1 MEKIVIDERDKSL
14 DEMLQIIEKEI
25 EEEQN
30 NN

>member
-1 MEKIVIDERDKSL
+1 MEKIVIDERDKTL